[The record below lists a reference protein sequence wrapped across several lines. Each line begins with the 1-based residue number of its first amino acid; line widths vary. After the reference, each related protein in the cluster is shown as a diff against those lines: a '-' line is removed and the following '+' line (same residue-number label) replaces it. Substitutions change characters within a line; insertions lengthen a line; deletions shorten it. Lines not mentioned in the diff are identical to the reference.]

1 MMNTQLTKDLSKIN
15 YFIKNFD
22 NKKYKIIDN
31 NSNIYSSNN
40 NFFYKFVLSGVLN
53 DSPYRSFFIDWL
65 IESEKV
71 FPNSS
76 KYLLQAL
83 YKRYINN
90 YYEDN
95 QIKSRKANIKDLEK
109 ILNVF
114 VSNESIKIFKELMN
128 ISGPDSLINLDS
140 TSNDKIII
148 KKQNFTKFDK
158 IYCHE
163 SLSNILFNNSEKSKR
178 DVIFIAIDGFLERDT
193 DLQYAYIESQENKNK
208 IIVILCRGTN
218 AECIQNIK
226 RNIIYTKCP
235 VLIYECPFIN
245 DDPLKFDDLCKSL
258 YVNPVKI
265 EDGDPT
271 IIQIKNKLKKLE
283 NITLG
288 IDWIEFENKNDSL
301 INEINDLLIEKQEYK
316 EYLQFRKKR
325 LKSKKVDILIPK
337 NKKNILADLK
347 TILFVYNSVCK
358 HGVIEEKEYI
368 MPKQLNELVK
378 KYSNEFYLKI
388 SKISTIIKI
397 K

>member
-1 MMNTQLTKDLSKIN
+1 MNIQLTKDLTKIN
-15 YFIKNFD
+15 NFIKNFD
-22 NKKYKIIDN
+22 KGKYKIIDN

-40 NFFYKFVLSGVLN
+40 NFFYKFTLSGILN

-65 IESEKV
+65 IESEKI

-76 KYLLQAL
+76 KYLLEEL
-83 YKRYINN
+83 YKKFINN
-90 YYEDN
+90 NIED
-95 QIKSRKANIKDLEK
+95 IKKVSRKANIKDLEK
-109 ILNVF
+109 ILNIF
-114 VSNESIKIFKELMN
+114 VSKESINIFKELTN
-128 ISGPDSLINLDS
+128 ISGPDSLINLDL
-140 TSNDKIII
+140 TSNNKIII
-148 KKQNFTKFDK
+148 KKQNFTKFEK

-163 SLSNILFNNSEKSKR
+163 GLSNILFNNIDKSKR

-208 IIVILCRGTN
+208 IIVVLCRGTN
-218 AECIQNIK
+218 NECVQNIK

-245 DDPLKFDDLCKSL
+245 EDPLKFDDLCKSL

-283 NITLG
+283 NVVLG
-288 IDWIEFENKNDSL
+288 VDWIEFENKNDIL
-301 INEINDLLIEKQEYK
+301 INEINDLLIEKPEHK
-316 EYLQFRKKR
+316 DYLLFRKKR

-337 NKKNILADLK
+337 IKKSLLADLK
-347 TILFVYNSVCK
+347 TILFVYNSVSK
-358 HGVIEEKEYI
+358 YGIIEENGYI

-378 KYSNEFYLKI
+378 KYSKEFYSKI